1 MNHTSI
7 NPFALGGVV
16 RGEQFAGRGAEIQR
30 LRQLAQAGERVYLF
44 APRRYGK
51 TSLLREAFEL
61 EAARGRLIL
70 LWCDSLPAV
79 DAGDLAARLARE
91 VVRGARRGKVAQ
103 WAKEAASLFKR
114 IQPILAV
121 QGDGQVRLEVEFGEA
136 PAGDDPTLEDALEA
150 VARLAAARSKPV
162 LVVFDEFQQIVT
174 WDRDHRTEA
183 VIRTVIQHQQGTSY
197 AFAGSQRH
205 LLQAMFAD
213 RARPLFNL
221 AVPFPVGRLSDEELR
236 PWLRDRFAAG
246 GIELEEPAAARLL
259 SIGAGH
265 PWATQ
270 YLSHFVW
277 EAARHL
283 DEPRVTE
290 ETVISGLHEA
300 LSVGATTYE
309 AEISRLTGPQRRVL
323 AAVARE
329 PTSSP
334 TAADYLR
341 RQRLP
346 AKSTV
351 SQALGSLVDK
361 GMIETEGTHYLVGDP
376 LLGEW
381 VSRQ

>member
-1 MNHTSI
+1 MNQQYT

-16 RGEQFAGRGAEIQR
+16 RGKQFAGRGVEIER
-30 LRQLAQAGERVYLF
+30 LRQLARAGESVYLF

-61 EAARGRLIL
+61 EARRGRLIL
-70 LWCDSLPAV
+70 LWCDCLPAV

-91 VVRGARRGKVAQ
+91 VVQGAKRGKVAQ
-103 WAKEAASLFKR
+103 WAKEAGALFKR
-114 IQPILAV
+114 IRPVVAV
-121 QGDGQVRLEVEFGEA
+121 QGDGQVRLEVEFGDA
-136 PAGDDPTLEDALEA
+136 PANNDPNLEDALGA
-150 VARLAAARSKPV
+150 VARLAATRGKPV
-162 LVVFDEFQQIVT
+162 VVVFDEFQQIVT

-183 VIRTVIQHQQGTSY
+183 VIRTAIQHQQETSY

-221 AVPFPVGRLSDEELR
+221 AVPFPVGRLSVEELR
-236 PWLRDRFAAG
+236 PWLTDRFAAG
-246 GIELEEPAAARLL
+246 GLELEGSAAERLL
-259 SIGAGH
+259 SLGAGH

-283 DEPRVTE
+283 DEPRACE
-290 ETVISGLHEA
+290 ESVISGLTTA
-300 LSVGATTYE
+300 LAVGATTYE

-351 SQALGSLVDK
+351 SQALGSLVDR